1 MKKVKVTIQDENTL
15 VLQEDAH
22 KGDLIDLKS
31 LHETDIDKSTI
42 ASVVKSIKMDEF
54 NAELEKAKTTI
65 KKENELQLQLKEKEI
80 NEKANKE
87 LIAKEKEISELKS
100 SLNNAELKK
109 KLEISEALTSLEKE
123 RDKLTNELKNKEN
136 EGKLNET
143 TLQREFELKLK
154 AKDEEIALYKDMKTK
169 LSTKMLGESLEQHCE
184 IEFNKIRSTAFP
196 KAYFEKDNDASD
208 GTKGDYVYRETTES
222 GIDVLSIMFE
232 MKNEGDETATKKK
245 NEDFLAKLDKDRND
259 KKCEFAVLVSLLEI
273 DNELYNSGI
282 VDMSHKYPKMYIIRP
297 QFFILLITLLR
308 NAALKSLEFKSE
320 LALVKA
326 QNIDITN
333 FEKNMQTFKE
343 GFARNYDLASR
354 KFNDAIDGIDKTI
367 KQLEKTKAALLSSEN
382 NYRLANN
389 KAQDLTIKQL
399 TKNSPTMEEAFK
411 RIRNDK

>member
-15 VLQEDAH
+15 VLQEDAN

-54 NAELEKAKTTI
+54 NAELEKAKSII
-65 KKENELQLQLKEKEI
+65 KRENELQLQLKEKEI
-80 NEKANKE
+80 YDKANKE
-87 LIAKEKEISELKS
+87 LIAKEEEIRELKS
-100 SLNNAELKK
+100 SLSNAELKK
-109 KLEISEALTSLEKE
+109 KIEISEAITSLEKE
-123 RDKLTNELKNKEN
+123 RDKLTNEIRNKEN

-143 TLQREFELKLK
+143 TLQREFELKLR
-154 AKDEEIALYKDMKTK
+154 AKDDEIALYKDMKTK

-196 KAYFEKDNDASD
+196 KAYFEKDNDASG
-208 GTKGDYVYRETTES
+208 GTKGDYVYRETTED
-222 GIDVLSIMFE
+222 GTDILSIMFE
-232 MKNEGDETATKKK
+232 MKNEGDETTTKKK

-259 KKCEFAVLVSLLEI
+259 KKCEFAVLVTLLEI

-282 VDMSHKYPKMYIIRP
+282 VDMSHKYPKMYVIRP

-333 FEKNMQTFKE
+333 FEKNIETFKE

-354 KFNDAIDGIDKTI
+354 KFVDAIDGIDKTI

-399 TKNSPTMEEAFK
+399 TKNSPIMEEEFK
-411 RIRNDK
+411 KIRNAK

>member
-15 VLQEDAH
+15 VLQEDAN

-54 NAELEKAKTTI
+54 NAELEKAKSII
-65 KKENELQLQLKEKEI
+65 KRENELQLQLKEKEVYD
-80 NEKANKE
+80 KANKE
-87 LIAKEKEISELKS
+87 LIAKEEEIRELKS
-100 SLNNAELKK
+100 SLSNAELKK
-109 KLEISEALTSLEKE
+109 KIEISEAITSLEKE
-123 RDKLTNELKNKEN
+123 RDKLTNEIQNKEN

-143 TLQREFELKLK
+143 TLQREFELKLR
-154 AKDEEIALYKDMKTK
+154 AKDDEIALYKDMKTK

-196 KAYFEKDNDASD
+196 KAYFEKDNDASG
-208 GTKGDYVYRETTES
+208 GTKGDYVYRETTED
-222 GIDVLSIMFE
+222 GTDILSIMFE

-259 KKCEFAVLVSLLEI
+259 KKCEFAVLVTLLEI

-282 VDMSHKYPKMYIIRP
+282 VDMSHKYPKMYVIRP

-308 NAALKSLEFKSE
+308 NAAIKSLEFKSE
-320 LALVKA
+320 LALVRA

-333 FEKNMQTFKE
+333 FEKNIETFKE

-354 KFNDAIDGIDKTI
+354 KFVDAIDGIDKTI

-399 TKNSPTMEEAFK
+399 TKNSPTMEEEFK
-411 RIRNDK
+411 KIRDAK

>member
-15 VLQEDAH
+15 VLQEDAN

-54 NAELEKAKTTI
+54 NAELEKAKSII
-65 KKENELQLQLKEKEI
+65 KRENELQLQLKEKEI
-80 NEKANKE
+80 YDKANKE
-87 LIAKEKEISELKS
+87 LIAKEEEIRELKS
-100 SLNNAELKK
+100 SLSNAELKK
-109 KLEISEALTSLEKE
+109 KIEISEAITSLEKE
-123 RDKLTNELKNKEN
+123 RDKLTNEIQNKEN
-136 EGKLNET
+136 EGKINET
-143 TLQREFELKLK
+143 TLQREFELKLR
-154 AKDEEIALYKDMKTK
+154 AKDDEIALYKDMKTK

-196 KAYFEKDNDASD
+196 KAYFEKDNDASG
-208 GTKGDYVYRETTES
+208 GTKGDYVYRETTED
-222 GIDVLSIMFE
+222 GTDILSIMFE

-259 KKCEFAVLVSLLEI
+259 KKCEFAVLVTLLEI

-282 VDMSHKYPKMYIIRP
+282 VDMSHKYPKMYVIRP

-308 NAALKSLEFKSE
+308 NAAIKSLEFKSE
-320 LALVKA
+320 LALVRA

-333 FEKNMQTFKE
+333 FEKNIETFKE

-354 KFNDAIDGIDKTI
+354 KFVDAIDGIDKTI

-399 TKNSPTMEEAFK
+399 TKNSPTMEEEFK
-411 RIRNDK
+411 KIRDAK

>member
-15 VLQEDAH
+15 VLQEDAQ

-42 ASVVKSIKMDEF
+42 TSVVKSIKMDEF

-100 SLNNAELKK
+100 SLNNAELRK

-143 TLQREFELKLK
+143 TLKREFELKLK
-154 AKDEEIALYKDMKTK
+154 SKDEEIALYKDMKTK

-208 GTKGDYVYRETTES
+208 GTKGDYVYREATES

-282 VDMSHKYPKMYIIRP
+282 VDMSHKYPKMYVIRP

-320 LALVKA
+320 LALVRS

-333 FEKNMQTFKE
+333 FEKNMEIFKE

-354 KFNDAIDGIDKTI
+354 KFSDAIDGIDKTI